1 MGVYEPF
8 HIMLNNYG
16 IADIVLT
23 RHAKSRY
30 ADRVAAED
38 SGKVEVTAWIWQ
50 ALKQN
55 RLKPYSNSDYNAYL
69 IDNDTVI
76 VVDFRQLE
84 GVTTLSGE
92 PLYVMVIVSFLGKN
106 IGDSAAPG
114 SQKVLFLAAPYP
126 AHEAVQETPQ
136 AQVRYFERG
145 RHAA

>member
-1 MGVYEPF
+1 MQGKGMDWWGVHEPF

-38 SGKVEVTAWIWQ
+38 SGNVEVTAWIWQ

-55 RLKPYSNSDYNAYL
+55 RLRPYSSSDYNAYL

-84 GVTTLSGE
+84 GVTALSGE
-92 PLYVMVIVSFLGKN
+92 PLYVMVIVSFLGK
-106 IGDSAAPG
+106 IS
-114 SQKVLFLAAPYP
+114 V
-126 AHEAVQETPQ
+126 TPQ
-136 AQVRYFERG
+136 LRDLKRYYSWL
-145 RHAA
+145 RHSRRMKLSKKRRRRK

>member
-1 MGVYEPF
+1 MTMQGKGMDWWGVHEPF

-38 SGKVEVTAWIWQ
+38 SGNVEVTAWIWQ

-55 RLKPYSNSDYNAYL
+55 RLRPYSNSDYNAYL

-76 VVDFRQLE
+76 VADFRQLE
-84 GVTTLSGE
+84 GVSALSGE
-92 PLYVMVIVSFLGKN
+92 PLYVMVIVSFLGK
-106 IGDSAAPG
+106 IS
-114 SQKVLFLAAPYP
+114 V
-126 AHEAVQETPQ
+126 TPQ
-136 AQVRYFERG
+136 LRDLKRYYSWL
-145 RHAA
+145 RHSRHMKLSKKRRRRK